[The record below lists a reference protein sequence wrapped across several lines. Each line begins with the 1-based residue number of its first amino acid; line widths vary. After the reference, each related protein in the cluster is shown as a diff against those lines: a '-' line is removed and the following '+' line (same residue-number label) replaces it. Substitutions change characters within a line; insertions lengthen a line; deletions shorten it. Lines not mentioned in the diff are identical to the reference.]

1 MTLISF
7 HQPHSSLTDMQSAY
21 GQHKHIRSAGVV
33 YMADKMMLWDKLDLP
48 FQHMFAQH
56 QWCDHVLLRGQGRTH
71 QKPLRLQ
78 APHPL
83 SKCRPTP
90 PRPQHSQYAV
100 AHRYG
105 LACGL
110 QTEGRLLNTK
120 HTCQDNVSQRPL
132 AGIAADVDACRYR
145 LRMQQY

>member
-1 MTLISF
+1 M
-7 HQPHSSLTDMQSAY
+7 
-21 GQHKHIRSAGVV
+21 
-33 YMADKMMLWDKLDLP
+33 
-48 FQHMFAQH
+48 
-56 QWCDHVLLRGQGRTH
+56 
-71 QKPLRLQ
+71 PLRLQ

-83 SKCRPTP
+83 SMCLPKLPH
-90 PRPQHSQYAV
+90 PQHSQYAV
-100 AHRYG
+100 AHQYG

-110 QTEGRLLNTK
+110 QTKGRLLNTK